1 MGTKAVKKTLTK
13 CFLWLPENQAEEP
26 HFYLLIEDAKE
37 SDNFNKLVEKHLNII
52 NLKMVL
58 TTAGGKTYESSI
70 IKKAYFSNSNSSYI
84 AENWYESFVKY
95 HFPKYA
101 IKKTILD
108 TKQETKFN
116 FFCSKSELLT
126 SKVFL
131 IKHYTGEIKRNIASK
146 ISITDEVSHL
156 GIKSISTDK
165 YVGEKESNILE
176 IIPNKEINSLLSF
189 YKNVKPIADLVL
201 LLTSFAERR
210 RLHWYK
216 CAGILELNHIENY
229 NTRRNF
235 YHDKETTLLISRFEF
250 ENFLKSSL
258 MNIELKNIKYITR
271 LLQSYFSGFEY
282 SANAK
287 IILWNTIL
295 EKILKDKFQKKNDTV
310 KEELIKEMRISIS
323 DLSPMKDLIDIRNNI
338 AHGEDVKSDRLFNL
352 LEDWQILIE
361 RVLLQELKWY
371 NLSMTD
377 VSINGIKPYGL

>member
-1 MGTKAVKKTLTK
+1 MQV
-13 CFLWLPENQAEEP
+13 
-26 HFYLLIEDAKE
+26 AK
-37 SDNFNKLVEKHLNII
+37 D
-52 NLKMVL
+52 
-58 TTAGGKTYESSI
+58 
-70 IKKAYFSNSNSSYI
+70 
-84 AENWYESFVKY
+84 WYESFVKY

-101 IKKTILD
+101 IKNTALD
-108 TKQETKFN
+108 NKQESKFN
-116 FFCSKSELLT
+116 FFCSNSELLT

-131 IKHYTGEIKRNIASK
+131 TKHYTGEVERDVASK

-165 YVGEKESNILE
+165 YVGVKESNILE
-176 IIPNKEINSLLSF
+176 IIPNREINSLLSF
-189 YKNVKPIADLVL
+189 YKNVRPIADLVL

-216 CAGILELNHIENY
+216 CEGTIELNLIENY

-235 YHDKETTLLISRFEF
+235 YHDERTTLLISRFEF

-258 MNIELKNIKYITR
+258 KNIELKNVKYITR

-287 IILWNTIL
+287 IILWNSIL
-295 EKILKDKFQKKNDTV
+295 EKILKDKFQKKNDNF
-310 KEELIKEMRISIS
+310 KEDLIKEMRIYIS
-323 DLSPMKDLIDIRNNI
+323 DLSPMKDLTDIRNDI
-338 AHGEDVKSDRLFNL
+338 AHGDDIKSDRLFTL
-352 LEDWQILIE
+352 LRDWEILIE

-377 VSINGIKPYGL
+377 VSINEIKPYGL

>member
-1 MGTKAVKKTLTK
+1 
-13 CFLWLPENQAEEP
+13 
-26 HFYLLIEDAKE
+26 
-37 SDNFNKLVEKHLNII
+37 
-52 NLKMVL
+52 MVL
-58 TTAGGKTYESSI
+58 TTVGGKTYESCI
-70 IKKAYFSNSNSSYI
+70 IKKAYFSKSNSMPV
-84 AENWYESFVKY
+84 AKDWYESFVKY
-95 HFPKYA
+95 HFTKYA
-101 IKKTILD
+101 IKNTTLEN
-108 TKQETKFN
+108 KQEIKFN
-116 FFCSKSELLT
+116 FFCSNSELLT

-131 IKHYTGEIKRNIASK
+131 TKHYTGEVERDVASK
-146 ISITDEVSHL
+146 IYIKDEVSHL

-216 CAGILELNHIENY
+216 CEGTIGLNHIENY

-235 YHDKETTLLISRFEF
+235 YHDRRTTLLISMSEF

-258 MNIELKNIKYITR
+258 KNIELDNMKYITR

-287 IILWNTIL
+287 IILWNSIL
-295 EKILKDKFQKKNDTV
+295 EKILKNNFPDEFNKKKKPKKEDLLMKMHINFQDLTTIQN
-310 KEELIKEMRISIS
+310 LIN
-323 DLSPMKDLIDIRNNI
+323 IRNDI
-338 AHGEDVKSDRLFNL
+338 AHGDDINSDRLFTL
-352 LEDWQILIE
+352 LRDWEILIE

-371 NLSMTD
+371 NLSLTD